1 MHVHVQGEQ
10 SEAKFWLEPSIALA
24 ENFGLSRSSLQKA
37 LRVAVDRV
45 NKDQALS
52 DVSTLQQI
60 VDQSMRGNRVM
71 SMLFAV
77 FAAIALLL
85 ATLGIYGVIAYT
97 TAQRTLEMGIRAAL
111 GATTGNL
118 RMLVFLGGMRLTLTG
133 LAIGFAATFAT
144 TPILSSMLYGV
155 GVRDP
160 LTIAGV
166 AAVLSGVAGLACFLP
181 AWRSTRLDPMEAL
194 RSQ

>member
-1 MHVHVQGEQ
+1 MYVSNEQ
-10 SEAKFWLEPSIALA
+10 SPTYNIDLIVRAAMPPQ
-24 ENFGLSRSSLQKA
+24 SLQKA

-71 SMLFAV
+71 SMLFTV

-97 TAQRTLEMGIRAAL
+97 TAQRTREMGIRAAL
-111 GATTGNL
+111 GASIGNL
-118 RMLVFLGGMRLTLTG
+118 RMLVFLGGMRLALTG
-133 LAIGFAATFAT
+133 LAIGFAATFARLASCRQCST
-144 TPILSSMLYGV
+144 AS
-155 GVRDP
+155 
-160 LTIAGV
+160 A
-166 AAVLSGVAGLACFLP
+166 SGI
-181 AWRSTRLDPMEAL
+181 R
-194 RSQ
+194 

>member
-1 MHVHVQGEQ
+1 VPPQ
-10 SEAKFWLEPSIALA
+10 
-24 ENFGLSRSSLQKA
+24 SLQKA

-71 SMLFAV
+71 STLIAV

-85 ATLGIYGVIAYT
+85 ATLGIYGVMAYT
-97 TAQRTLEMGIRAAL
+97 TAQRTRELGIRAAL
-111 GATTGNL
+111 GASTGNL
-118 RMLVFLGGMRLTLTG
+118 RLLVFLSGMRLTTAG

-144 TPILSSMLYGV
+144 TGVLSSMLYGV
-155 GVRDP
+155 GARDP

-166 AAVLSGVAGLACFLP
+166 AAILTVVAGLACFLP
-181 AWRSTRLDPMEAL
+181 AWWGTRLHPMEAL

>member
-1 MHVHVQGEQ
+1 
-10 SEAKFWLEPSIALA
+10 
-24 ENFGLSRSSLQKA
+24 
-37 LRVAVDRV
+37 
-45 NKDQALS
+45 
-52 DVSTLQQI
+52 
-60 VDQSMRGNRVM
+60 MRGNRVM
-71 SMLFAV
+71 SMLFTV

-97 TAQRTLEMGIRAAL
+97 TAQRTRELGIRAAL
-111 GATTGNL
+111 GASTGSL
-118 RMLVFLGGMRLTLTG
+118 RLLVFRGGMRLTLSG

-144 TPILSSMLYGV
+144 TRVLSSMLYGV

-181 AWRSTRLDPMEAL
+181 AWRSARLEPMEAL
-194 RSQ
+194 RYQ

>member
-1 MHVHVQGEQ
+1 MVEPEQ
-10 SEAKFWLEPSIALA
+10 PVARPATLEDVRSEV
-24 ENFGLSRSSLQKA
+24 LSPE
-37 LRVAVDRV
+37 RV
-45 NKDQALS
+45 NAVVLS
-52 DVSTLQQI
+52 
-60 VDQSMRGNRVM
+60 G
-71 SMLFAV
+71 

-97 TAQRTLEMGIRAAL
+97 TAQRTRELGIRAAL
-111 GATTGNL
+111 GASSGDL
-118 RMLVFLGGMRLTLTG
+118 RMLVFLGGMRLAVAG

-144 TPILSSMLYGV
+144 TGVLSSMLYGV

-181 AWRSTRLDPMEAL
+181 AWRSTRLEPMEAL
-194 RSQ
+194 RYQ

>member
-1 MHVHVQGEQ
+1 MPPQ
-10 SEAKFWLEPSIALA
+10 L
-24 ENFGLSRSSLQKA
+24 LQKA